1 MGLAQRKLLTEDDYL
16 AYEAEALDR
25 HEFLGGEVHA
35 MAGASVRHNRIAG
48 NLFSRLHMAAAGTP
62 CMVLMSDVKLRLDS
76 GNIYYYP
83 DLMLACDPTD
93 NDPYA
98 RARPCLVVEV
108 ASPGTA
114 NIDRREKWAAYQ
126 RIQTL
131 REYLIVDQDEIRI
144 ELRRRENLRDWS
156 LTTFEAGE
164 VLELACLPG
173 FSIAVDDIYRDLPP
187 VKDTV

>member
-1 MGLAQRKLLTEDDYL
+1 MGLAQRRLLTEDDYL
-16 AYEAEALDR
+16 AYEAEAFER
-25 HEFLGGEVHA
+25 HEFVGGEAHA
-35 MAGASVRHNRIAG
+35 MAGASVRHNRIAL
-48 NLFSRLHMAAAGTP
+48 NILRRLDAASAGTP
-62 CMVLMSDVKLRLDS
+62 CMVLMSDVRLRLEA
-76 GNIYYYP
+76 GNTYYYP

-98 RARPCLVVEV
+98 RARPCLIVEV

-144 ELRRRENLRDWS
+144 ELRRRENLGDWS

-164 VLELACLPG
+164 VLELACLDGLKIPV
-173 FSIAVDDIYRDLPP
+173 ADIYRDLPP
-187 VKDTV
+187 TPQG